1 MRRAIH
7 LLGFSI
13 LTPLF
18 ILSTTRAQNP
28 MDNPLLKS
36 ALAQQKVIIQKVAG
50 EMRTALND
58 ASRLQPTSKA
68 RAINALKAAMSKLE
82 DPLIPQSFRQ
92 EWTANLNGAIA
103 RIEKGQS
110 ADLPAPA
117 VNPVNREM
125 KAAERAR
132 VKAILEEREYVHKSF
147 GKIQALAKGSA
158 RSRARRSQ
166 RAHQEISK
174 QSSDV
179 GPGRVHILQSTTCRC
194 QGSDWPAATR
204 ISPRHEKCRQI
215 CDYAQGRY

>member
-1 MRRAIH
+1 
-7 LLGFSI
+7 
-13 LTPLF
+13 
-18 ILSTTRAQNP
+18 

-125 KAAERAR
+125 KAAERGASR
-132 VKAILEEREYVHKSF
+132 PSLKRENTF
-147 GKIQALAKGSA
+147 TNRSA
-158 RSRARRSQ
+158 RSRRWPRAAGPISRKKKPTSSSRNFQTIQ
-166 RAHQEISK
+166 RCWPW
-174 QSSDV
+174 QSPHPSINDL
-179 GPGRVHILQSTTCRC
+179 PM
-194 QGSDWPAATR
+194 
-204 ISPRHEKCRQI
+204 PRF
-215 CDYAQGRY
+215 